1 MKLEIDIPEEAFNTL
16 VKNRTISVINEYVNN
31 WETQN
36 VIRKEL
42 TVRFKP
48 MLDKIIEEELSN
60 IEDIKA
66 TLHTEMKRQINVKL
80 QKLLKTL

>member
-1 MKLEIDIPEEAFNTL
+1 MKLEIEISDEEFNKIL
-16 VKNRTISVINEYVNN
+16 RNKAVALLSEYVNN
-31 WETQN
+31 WGTQAT
-36 VIRKEL
+36 IRKEL
-42 TVRFKP
+42 TDKFKP
-48 MLDKIIEEELSN
+48 ALDKIIEEEIAN

>member
-1 MKLEIDIPEEAFNTL
+1 MKIEIDIPEEAFNTL
-16 VKNRTISVINEYVNN
+16 VKNKTISIINDYINN
-31 WETQN
+31 WDTQA

-42 TVRFKP
+42 TSKFKP

-60 IEDIKA
+60 IEAVKETIS
-66 TLHTEMKRQINVKL
+66 TEMKRQINVKL

>member
-1 MKLEIDIPEEAFNTL
+1 MKIEIDIPEEAFNTL
-16 VKNRTISVINEYVNN
+16 VKNKTISIINDYINN
-31 WETQN
+31 WDTQN

-42 TVRFKP
+42 TARFKP

-60 IEDIKA
+60 IEAVKETIS
-66 TLHTEMKRQINVKL
+66 TEMKRQINVKL

>member
-1 MKLEIDIPEEAFNTL
+1 MKIEIDIPEEVFNTL
-16 VKNRTISVINEYVNN
+16 VKNKTISIINDYINN
-31 WETQN
+31 WDTQN

-60 IEDIKA
+60 IEAIKE
-66 TLHTEMKRQINVKL
+66 TINTEMKRQVNVKL